1 MANERRKLEELNL
14 LDNFLFGTMVT
25 HPDYGEPFARYLLKL
40 VLNREVGKLK
50 VVPQSVYYASDTELH
65 GAILDAY
72 LEEGDEGSDA
82 TVYDVEPENDS
93 HAEAVKALPR
103 RMRFYRAKMDG
114 RGLKAGE
121 DYGKLQN
128 LVMIMI
134 TPFDPFGLGRMRYTV
149 RNACLEEPKMPFD
162 DGVMMVFL
170 NSKGRQ
176 EDMPEKLTQFLKYAE
191 NSTWENAVTEDLRKL
206 HEMVGMVKHDE
217 EVEIRYM
224 KFWEEKERI
233 RREALEEGREEGRA
247 VGETVSLLRIIQR
260 KVSRGKT
267 LAEIA
272 DELEDSEET
281 IRPLY
286 ETVQKYGVDCAVEDI
301 YEKMTGCGEA

>member
-1 MANERRKLEELNL
+1 
-14 LDNFLFGTMVT
+14 
-25 HPDYGEPFARYLLKL
+25 
-40 VLNREVGKLK
+40 
-50 VVPQSVYYASDTELH
+50 
-65 GAILDAY
+65 
-72 LEEGDEGSDA
+72 
-82 TVYDVEPENDS
+82 
-93 HAEAVKALPR
+93 
-103 RMRFYRAKMDG
+103 
-114 RGLKAGE
+114 
-121 DYGKLQN
+121 
-128 LVMIMI
+128 MIMI

-176 EDMPEKLTQFLKYAE
+176 EDMPEKLTQFLKYVE

-217 EVEIRYM
+217 EVAIRYM

-272 DELEDSEET
+272 DELEDSEEA

-286 ETVQKYGVDCAVEDI
+286 ETVQKYGVDCAVDDI
-301 YEKMTGCGEA
+301 YEKMTECGEA

>member
-1 MANERRKLEELNL
+1 
-14 LDNFLFGTMVT
+14 
-25 HPDYGEPFARYLLKL
+25 
-40 VLNREVGKLK
+40 
-50 VVPQSVYYASDTELH
+50 
-65 GAILDAY
+65 
-72 LEEGDEGSDA
+72 
-82 TVYDVEPENDS
+82 
-93 HAEAVKALPR
+93 
-103 RMRFYRAKMDG
+103 
-114 RGLKAGE
+114 
-121 DYGKLQN
+121 
-128 LVMIMI
+128 
-134 TPFDPFGLGRMRYTV
+134 
-149 RNACLEEPKMPFD
+149 
-162 DGVMMVFL
+162 
-170 NSKGRQ
+170 
-176 EDMPEKLTQFLKYAE
+176 
-191 NSTWENAVTEDLRKL
+191 
-206 HEMVGMVKHDE
+206 MVGMVKHDE

-272 DELEDSEET
+272 DELEDSEEA